1 MIATKAAT
9 NGFIKGNPHGCENCS
24 IVPNTIN
31 EMLCMS
37 HRGVVRLFPVWPKE
51 MDARFAQLRAWGAFL
66 ISAELKN
73 GMVRNVEIFSEKGR
87 SCTMVNPWPG
97 SRVII
102 SRADDKKQ
110 TLSGERFTFETTAGE
125 KLRLLPVSE

>member
-1 MIATKAAT
+1 
-9 NGFIKGNPHGCENCS
+9 
-24 IVPNTIN
+24 
-31 EMLCMS
+31 MLCMS
-37 HRGVVRLFPVWPKE
+37 HRGVLRLYPVWPKE

-87 SCTMVNPWPG
+87 SCTIVNPWPG

-102 SRADDKKQ
+102 SRVDDKTQ
-110 TLSGERFTFETTAGE
+110 TLSGERFTFETTVGE